1 MIKNL
6 LPWKKHK
13 EEKNDSNGN
22 ENPFEL
28 MHRQMNSLFDGFFN
42 DFQPEK
48 WLADDWDGKL
58 LCPNFEVDETD
69 KEIKVSA
76 ELPGMDEKDIDVTLD
91 GNVLT
96 IKGEKKEEKDEKT
109 KGRHISERMYG
120 SFRRN
125 FSLPENLDKDNIKAG
140 LKKGV
145 LEILLP
151 KTEEAKSKKIELK
164 S

>member
-13 EEKNDSNGN
+13 EEKSVVNAN

-28 MHRQMNSLFDGFFN
+28 MHRQMNNLFDGFFN
-42 DFQPEK
+42 DFQPAK
-48 WLADDWDGKL
+48 WLGDDWGGKAL
-58 LCPNFEVDETD
+58 SPNFEVAETD
-69 KEIKVSA
+69 KEIKVAA
-76 ELPGMDEKDIDVTLD
+76 ELPGMEEKDIDITLD

-96 IKGEKKEEKDEKT
+96 IKGEKKAEKEEKT
-109 KGRHISERMYG
+109 KDRHISERRYG
-120 SFRRN
+120 SFQRS
-125 FSLPENLDKDNIKAG
+125 FSLPDNLEKENIKAG

-145 LEILLP
+145 LEIVLP
-151 KTEEAKSKKIELK
+151 KTEEAKSKKIEIK